1 MTGASDRVDI
11 IATALA
17 NEAYRREIR
26 TGRYAQVV
34 VMTIA
39 PGDDIGEEV
48 HADTD
53 QVLVFVDGMGEAEL
67 DGRISEVG
75 ANDLVLGPAATR
87 HNVRSVGE
95 QPLRL
100 VTVSAPPA
108 HVAGTVH
115 MTKADAEADPTEH

>member
-1 MTGASDRVDI
+1 MTIESDRVDI
-11 IATALA
+11 IAAALA

-26 TGRYAQVV
+26 TGAHAQVV

-39 PGDDIGEEV
+39 PGDDIGEET

-53 QVLVFVDGMGEAEL
+53 QVLLFVDGQGEAEL
-67 DGRISEVG
+67 DGRTTEVKSD
-75 ANDLVLGPAATR
+75 DLVLVPAGTR

-95 QPLRL
+95 VPLRL
-100 VTVSAPPA
+100 VTVYAPPA

-115 MTKADAEADPTEH
+115 MTKADAAADPTEH

>member
-1 MTGASDRVDI
+1 MTVVSDRVDI
-11 IATALA
+11 ISEALA

-26 TGRYAQVV
+26 TGRYEQVV

-48 HADTD
+48 HGDTD
-53 QVLVFVDGMGEAEL
+53 QVLLFVDGKGEAEL
-67 DGRISEVG
+67 DGRTSEVG
-75 ANDLVLGPAATR
+75 ANDLVLVPAGTR

-95 QPLRL
+95 VPLRL
-100 VTVSAPPA
+100 ATVYAPPA